1 MGFSH
6 RLDIRDGVLVAPQ
19 SHIHNILL
27 PMVLP
32 QLGILANL
40 ERKIYLLRGVETSID
55 IEVII
60 FVVTRV

>member
-6 RLDIRDGVLVAPQ
+6 RLDIRDSVLVAPQ

-40 ERKIYLLRGVETSID
+40 ERKIYLLRGVETSIY

-60 FVVTRV
+60 SVVTRV